1 MKKNEVLRYQKECFM
16 KYVDDIRCRVAE
28 IPDPYIYP
36 DGNPIRPVVP
46 TETAQNSV
54 MLIGA
59 FPSARFE
66 KRKGIL
72 IPVGDNLSPFGNEK
86 YFDGSEVRTQAS
98 RDSLDTMYFP
108 LLGLNPEQMW
118 ITDIVKIYLYPEKHI
133 KNCKVIAPDF
143 SYVNTHSLFPRIAKE
158 SMIWMEK
165 EIKIC
170 SPRLIITLGEVPART
185 VTNDKKTP
193 SKELLNG
200 SVHKLSLNGY
210 EYKIA
215 HLAHPEIC
223 RINSTW
229 RGDTMKALK
238 TLARSVTK
246 ILSQA

>member
-1 MKKNEVLRYQKECFM
+1 MKKNEVLSYQKECFVN
-16 KYVDDIRCRVAE
+16 YVDDIRSRVVE

-36 DGNPIRPVVP
+36 DGNPIRPVIP
-46 TETAQNSV
+46 TQTTQNSV

-66 KRKGIL
+66 KRKGRL
-72 IPVGDNLSPFGNEK
+72 IPVGDNLSPFGHEK
-86 YFDGSEVRTQAS
+86 YFDGTEVRTQAS
-98 RDSLDTMYFP
+98 RDMLDAMYFHF
-108 LLGLNPEQMW
+108 LGLNPEQMW

-133 KNCKVIAPDF
+133 KNCKDIAPNIK
-143 SYVNTHSLFPRIAKE
+143 YVNTHSLFPRIAKE
-158 SMIWMEK
+158 SMTWMGK
-165 EIKIC
+165 EIQIC

-193 SKELLNG
+193 SIKLLNG
-200 SVHKLSLNGY
+200 SVRKLSLNGS

-229 RGDTMKALK
+229 RDDTMKALRI
-238 TLARSVTK
+238 LAGTVSK

>member
-1 MKKNEVLRYQKECFM
+1 MKKNEVLSYQKECFM
-16 KYVDDIRCRVAE
+16 NYVDDIRCRVAE

-36 DGNPIRPVVP
+36 DGNPIRPVLP
-46 TETAQNSV
+46 TQTTQNSV

-66 KRKGIL
+66 KRKGLL
-72 IPVGDNLSPFGNEK
+72 IPVGDNLSPFGHEK

-98 RDSLDTMYFP
+98 RDMLDTLYFP
-108 LLGLNPEQMW
+108 ILGLDPEQMW

-133 KNCKVIAPDF
+133 KNCKAIAPNIK
-143 SYVNTHSLFPRIAKE
+143 YVNTHALFPKIAQE
-158 SMIWMEK
+158 SRIWMVN

-170 SPRLIITLGEVPART
+170 SPKLIITVGEVPART
-185 VTNDKKTP
+185 ITNDKRTP
-193 SKELLNG
+193 STELLNG
-200 SVHKLSLNGY
+200 SVRKLSLNGS

-229 RGDTMKALK
+229 RSDTTKALK
-238 TLARSVTK
+238 TIAGSVTK
-246 ILSQA
+246 ILSHA